1 MTEIYNTGNVSGSV
15 PILNPTGNVNFF
27 EKLMKVSE
35 EKSLS
40 YLSARLEDLIDDYT
54 KIINNL
60 NIYCF

>member
-27 EKLMKVSE
+27 EKLIKVSE

-40 YLSARLEDLIDDYT
+40 FVSDKL
-54 KIINNL
+54 
-60 NIYCF
+60 

>member
-40 YLSARLEDLIDDYT
+40 YLSDRLQDIIDDY
-54 KIINNL
+54 
-60 NIYCF
+60 